1 MVQSILL
8 LNNDNTHYA
17 AQVSA
22 SRLAASD
29 EEEMTQPS
37 QAAGGGSATAAEAA
51 ARARGKLVSA
61 LMKRHLVEQ
70 VVPVL
75 VELRR
80 LLAEVRYSQTWS
92 NLVKVD
98 WVDFVLGIFRPVLH
112 HCRDC
117 RALSGR

>member
-1 MVQSILL
+1 MEPHITVVSQ
-8 LNNDNTHYA
+8 NA

-22 SRLAASD
+22 SRLAAADDD
-29 EEEMTQPS
+29 ELTQPS
-37 QAAGGGSATAAEAA
+37 QAGAGAGGGSATAAEAA

-80 LLAEVRYSQTWS
+80 LLAEVKDV
-92 NLVKVD
+92 NID
-98 WVDFVLGIFRPVLH
+98 
-112 HCRDC
+112 
-117 RALSGR
+117 LSLAETSAMRVC

>member
-1 MVQSILL
+1 VLRLSL
-8 LNNDNTHYA
+8 A

-22 SRLAASD
+22 SRLAAQD
-29 EEEMTQPS
+29 EEELTQPS

-80 LLAEVRYSQTWS
+80 LLAEVGQSFGQTWS
-92 NLVKVD
+92 NARVIIHVVWLY
-98 WVDFVLGIFRPVLH
+98 L
-112 HCRDC
+112 
-117 RALSGR
+117 